1 MLAPRLDS
9 DAREEAGHSRTKAQE
24 TKSAL
29 DMADLRGGVSTNRRS
44 LAASISSHKQTRARC
59 TLEMTPATQLRFVV
73 AVAGLFLLSCSTKTT
88 NPNDAGWRFLPGHV
102 EALSVPAFRGGREC
116 RIYLP
121 PGYTTSDRRY
131 PVLYVNDGQQI
142 FDPGG
147 HVQANRICEDLIR
160 GGEIVPILIVA
171 ISVPIEPD
179 TVRFWEYA
187 PWQRRFPFFGGRL
200 LGGGG
205 DAYVRDVRNILK
217 PEVDRRFRTLPDS
230 THTGMAGYSLGGLIS
245 AYAGLAYHD
254 TFGLIGACSPSYG
267 WAGDT
272 DNIYA
277 TAVRGG
283 YPQFISRY
291 YQDTGYPDDN
301 YIGFMEQLLVQH
313 GFIAGMNLMSVTEN
327 EATHSVPAWKHR
339 FPDLLRFLCRP

>member
-1 MLAPRLDS
+1 MFAPRLHS
-9 DAREEAGHSRTKAQE
+9 QACADAGNSRKKAQE

-29 DMADLRGGVSTNRRS
+29 DICDLRGGIYMNRRS
-44 LAASISSHKQTRARC
+44 LAAPICDHKQTREVCA
-59 TLEMTPATQLRFVV
+59 LEMTRTTQLRFVV

-160 GGEIVPILIVA
+160 GGEIVPIIIVA

-200 LGGGG
+200 LG
-205 DAYVRDVRNILK
+205 
-217 PEVDRRFRTLPDS
+217 
-230 THTGMAGYSLGGLIS
+230 
-245 AYAGLAYHD
+245 
-254 TFGLIGACSPSYG
+254 
-267 WAGDT
+267 
-272 DNIYA
+272 
-277 TAVRGG
+277 
-283 YPQFISRY
+283 
-291 YQDTGYPDDN
+291 
-301 YIGFMEQLLVQH
+301 
-313 GFIAGMNLMSVTEN
+313 
-327 EATHSVPAWKHR
+327 
-339 FPDLLRFLCRP
+339 

>member
-1 MLAPRLDS
+1 MT
-9 DAREEAGHSRTKAQE
+9 RT
-24 TKSAL
+24 
-29 DMADLRGGVSTNRRS
+29 
-44 LAASISSHKQTRARC
+44 
-59 TLEMTPATQLRFVV
+59 TQLRSVV

-102 EALSVPAFRGGREC
+102 ETLSVPAFRGGREC

-121 PGYTTSDRRY
+121 PGYTTSDQRY

-160 GGEIVPILIVA
+160 GGEIEPIIIVA
-171 ISVPIEPD
+171 ISVPTQPD

-187 PWQRRFPFFGGRL
+187 PWQYRFGGRN

-205 DAYVRDVRNILK
+205 DAYVRDVRDFLK
-217 PEVDRRFRTLPDS
+217 PEVDRRFRTLPDGA
-230 THTGMAGYSLGGLIS
+230 HTGMAGYSLGGLIS
-245 AYAGLAYHD
+245 AYAGFEYGR
-254 TFGLIGACSPSYG
+254 TFGLIGACSPTYG
-267 WAGDT
+267 WGLGSPIYDT
-272 DNIYA
+272 A
-277 TAVRGG
+277 RRGARN
-283 YPQFISRY
+283 FIISRY

-301 YIGFMEQLLVQH
+301 YIGAMEQLLIQQ
-313 GFIAGMNLMSVTEN
+313 GFTTGMNLMSVTEN

-339 FPDLLRFLCRP
+339 FPDMLRFLFKP